1 MGSNVTETPVATVPV
16 AVVNVP
22 QANGEA
28 PAVSEIPMPP
38 QELWAELDNSAQSA
52 GSAKPLTGAST
63 GASTGAPAAP
73 AAALPAREVEK
84 LAFSRSTATT
94 VPLEFAFDHPELG
107 HIASI
112 IVRRLTVAQ
121 VGDILDRRSR
131 TSAPDLYDI
140 YAEMTQLPAP
150 VLRGLEAGDGGRV
163 VEVCWDFLPPVFRP
177 VETATGQ

>member
-1 MGSNVTETPVATVPV
+1 MGSNVTDTPVAIAPV
-16 AVVNVP
+16 AVVHVP
-22 QANGEA
+22 QATGEA

-38 QELWAELDNSAQSA
+38 PELWAELDNSAQSP
-52 GSAKPLTGAST
+52 GIAKPSAGAST
-63 GASTGAPAAP
+63 GVPT
-73 AAALPAREVEK
+73 AALPAREVEK
-84 LAFSRSTATT
+84 LAFSRSVATT

-107 HIASI
+107 HIASV
-112 IVRRLTVAQ
+112 IVRRLTVGQ

-177 VETATGQ
+177 AETATSQ

>member
-1 MGSNVTETPVATVPV
+1 MGSNVTETPVAI
-16 AVVNVP
+16 VNVP
-22 QANGEA
+22 QAAGEA

-38 QELWAELDNSAQSA
+38 PALWAELDNSAQNA
-52 GSAKPLTGAST
+52 GSAKPST
-63 GASTGAPAAP
+63 GASTVAP

-84 LAFSRSTATT
+84 LVFARSTSTT
-94 VPLEFAFDHPELG
+94 VPLEFAFDHPEFG
-107 HIASI
+107 HIASV

>member
-1 MGSNVTETPVATVPV
+1 MGSNVTETPVAI
-16 AVVNVP
+16 VNVP
-22 QANGEA
+22 QAAGEA

-38 QELWAELDNSAQSA
+38 PALWAELDNSAQSS
-52 GSAKPLTGAST
+52 GSAKP
-63 GASTGAPAAP
+63 STGAPAAP

-107 HIASI
+107 HIASV
-112 IVRRLTVAQ
+112 IVRRLTVGQ

-177 VETATGQ
+177 TSTATGQ